1 MAAITARALITLAL
15 KQAGILGVGQ
25 TALAEDISD
34 CFTLLT
40 QMIAQWNK
48 QRWLVPA
55 LIDIKTIGNN
65 QVSNKIGPGQFWD
78 IARPGQIKGAYIV
91 QLNTGQTPISLQ
103 CKLIFSYEEYI
114 RIAVKALNSLPDH
127 CFYDGAWPNG
137 NIFFWPVPNET
148 YECHIL
154 VQQQLGWP
162 TAIGGGAG
170 TGLDTVFTLPEEYQE
185 AIFYNLSIR
194 ISAMYQLESSADTKV
209 LAKSSLNTIRTD
221 NSQVPKLQMPVG
233 LRRGKAFNIFNADG
247 Y

>member
-1 MAAITARALITLAL
+1 MATTARDIISLAL

-25 TALAEDISD
+25 TALAEDIND

-48 QRWLVPA
+48 NRWLVPA
-55 LIDIKTIGNN
+55 LIDISTIGNN
-65 QVSNKIGPGQFWD
+65 QKSNPIGPGEFWNV
-78 IARPGQIKGAYIV
+78 ARPGQIKGGYIV

-103 CKLIFSYEEYI
+103 CKQIFSYEDYI
-114 RIAVKALNSLPDH
+114 RIAVKALSSQPDH
-127 CFYDGAWPNG
+127 VFYDGQWPNG
-137 NIFFWPVPNET
+137 NIFFWPVPNNT

-162 TAIGGGAG
+162 IAKSALPD
-170 TGLDTVFTLPEEYQE
+170 TGLDTPFTLPEEYQE
-185 AIFYNLSIR
+185 AIFYNLSMR
-194 ISAMYQLESSADTKV
+194 ISAMYQLESSGDTKA
-209 LAKSSLNTIRTD
+209 LAKASLNTIRTS
-221 NSQVPKLQMPVG
+221 NTQVPRMVMPAA